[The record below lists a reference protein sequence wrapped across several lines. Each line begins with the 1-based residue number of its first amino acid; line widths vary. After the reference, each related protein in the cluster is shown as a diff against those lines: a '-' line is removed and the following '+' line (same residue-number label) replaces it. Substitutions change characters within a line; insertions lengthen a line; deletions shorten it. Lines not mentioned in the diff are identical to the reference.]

1 MLRADF
7 QKGGVMARVYRD
19 SRLRRSTGQVVWC
32 IDFVDT
38 DGRRRRERT
47 LATTKEGAQRE
58 LRRKLDEI
66 DKARIVGLPK
76 ISETTFDKFLPDY
89 LAHVDAV
96 RSESA
101 KVRVRSHLKALT
113 RFFSGMLLRKITS
126 GDVQRWIDQRSQEQ
140 KLTRFRTPMKRIIK
154 PATVVTEFVT
164 LSAIF
169 REAKK
174 RGHCTENPCRGVSL
188 PRVNNKLIRCLSDDQ
203 EKKLLAACTKG
214 LADVVLTALLS
225 GLRRGELFDLRR
237 GDIDL
242 ENGILTVVHGKGE
255 KMRHIPIVPELKEVL
270 ERQPVH
276 VKDGKPSPYV
286 FNNPH
291 TCTGWVDIKK
301 AWARALRV
309 AAIRDFRFHDLRH
322 TFASRL
328 VQRGVPI
335 KAVQELLGHA
345 DMKMTMR
352 YAHLAPH
359 NLRDAV
365 AVLSKKA
372 KRPRRVGTRLA
383 QAGKAETRETA

>member
-1 MLRADF
+1 
-7 QKGGVMARVYRD
+7 MARVYRD

-66 DKARIVGLPK
+66 DKARIVGLPMF
-76 ISETTFDKFLPDY
+76 SETTFDKFLPDY

-96 RSESA
+96 RSDTA
-101 KVRVRSHLKALT
+101 RVRVRSHVKALT
-113 RFFSGMLLRKITS
+113 RFFGGKLLRKVTS
-126 GDVQRWIDQRSQEQ
+126 GDVQRWVDQRSQEQ
-140 KLTRFRTPMKRIIK
+140 KLTRYGTPMKRIIK

-164 LSAIF
+164 LSAVF

-237 GDIDL
+237 GDIDFK
-242 ENGILTVVHGKGE
+242 NGILTVVHGKGE

-286 FNNPH
+286 FNNPQ
-291 TCTGWVDIKK
+291 TSTGWVDIKK

-309 AAIRDFRFHDLRH
+309 AGIRDFRFHDLRH

-345 DMKMTMR
+345 DIKMTMR

-372 KRPRRVGTRLA
+372 KRTQRVGTRLA
-383 QAGKAETRETA
+383 QTGKAETRETA